1 MKSFKNILLEKLKVS
16 TKNNFGDT
24 LYIDELQ
31 PGSPKK
37 AEAACEYL
45 KDRYGHM
52 FDDIR
57 VLKTNNVSLG
67 MLNDKYN
74 KGGSGLYDD
83 SAFTLYLNTDFNNGY
98 LMRRIQGISQ
108 WSQGTPA
115 KFIQNMDK
123 LDDVCNKF
131 DQLLAK
137 RGYNVN

>member
-1 MKSFKNILLEKLKVS
+1 MRTFKTILLEKLKINAS
-16 TKNNFGDT
+16 SHKYRNFE
-24 LYIDELQ
+24 IDEL
-31 PGSPKK
+31 PPSTPEK

-74 KGGSGLYDD
+74 KGGDGMYDD
-83 SAFTLYLNTDFNNGY
+83 SAFTLYLNTDFNKGY
-98 LMRRIQGISQ
+98 LIRRIQGIGQ
-108 WSQGTPA
+108 WSKGTPA
-115 KFIQNMDK
+115 KFIQNIDK
-123 LDDVCNKF
+123 IEDVCNKF

-137 RGYNVN
+137 RGYNV

>member
-1 MKSFKNILLEKLKVS
+1 MRTFKTILLEKLKINTS
-16 TKNNFGDT
+16 SYRNWE
-24 LYIDELQ
+24 IDDLP
-31 PGSPKK
+31 PGTPEK

-57 VLKTNNVSLG
+57 ALKSNNVSLG
-67 MLNDKYN
+67 MLNAKYN
-74 KGGSGLYDD
+74 KGGDGLYDN
-83 SAFTLYLNTDFNNGY
+83 SAFTLYLNTDFNKGY

-108 WSQGTPA
+108 WSPGTPA

-123 LDDVCNKF
+123 IEDVCNKF

-137 RGYNVN
+137 RGYNVK